1 MERDNLPDEEQVGEV
16 VECRL
21 ITEDEWMMRA
31 QEMANHYLELSAEV
45 EAMMERA
52 QKAIDKGMI
61 VRFVDVNGGLTI
73 QIEPKKRLGFLP

>member
-31 QEMANHYLELSAEV
+31 QEMANHYLGQAAEV
-45 EAMMERA
+45 EAMMEKA
-52 QKAIDKGMI
+52 QKALERGMI
-61 VRFVDVNGGLTI
+61 VRFIDIDGGITI
-73 QIEPKKRLGFLP
+73 QIEPKKRMGFLP